1 LTRTGRRQT
10 VTNADHRI
18 KAAIRRANLRLAEL
32 GIEPIS
38 ERVTPHSLR
47 RTYAS
52 LRAAAGDHPVY
63 IAEQLGHEDP
73 GFTFRVYQR
82 AAKRRD
88 RLAGAHLEAF
98 DRALDWAEMGRK
110 SAEEVKSAR
119 GSRAAARRNRSS
131 QAIIRGEPL

>member
-1 LTRTGRRQT
+1 
-10 VTNADHRI
+10 
-18 KAAIRRANLRLAEL
+18 
-32 GIEPIS
+32 
-38 ERVTPHSLR
+38 VTPHSLR

-88 RLAGAHLEAF
+88 KLTGAYARAF
-98 DRALDWAEMGRK
+98 DSALEWASIGQGSPVESP
-110 SAEEVKSAR
+110 SAGQSLSWQSLAR
-119 GSRAAARRNRSS
+119 
-131 QAIIRGEPL
+131 